1 MLNLADG
8 CIPSDMATGKPA
20 QIDEERRLL
29 YYVAVTRAK
38 AHLFLI
44 QPLRFFEVS
53 SIASAMAT

>member
-1 MLNLADG
+1 
-8 CIPSDMATGKPA
+8 MATGKPA

-29 YYVAVTRAK
+29 YVAVTRAK

-44 QPLRFFEVS
+44 QPSEVFEVS